1 VEDLPANAAF
11 LWSPD
16 SKWLAVTVPDRVL
29 TLQSMGLLIY
39 QNISVLRPDGSP
51 GPAAIRDNVIA
62 FFWSP
67 DGTKLAYIT
76 LAETEGVLL
85 WNVMDVE
92 TGVSQPL
99 VEFLPSIDQLTVFQ
113 FFDQYAKSH
122 TQWSPDG
129 NSIVFAGRLAG
140 NAVSASTAQQVPDS
154 IIVMAIASFFTV
166 DTIGEDTLAF
176 WSPR

>member
-1 VEDLPANAAF
+1 MEDVPASAAF

-16 SKWLAVTVPDRVL
+16 SKWLAVTLPDRVL
-29 TLQSMGLLIY
+29 TLRSMGLLVY

-51 GPAAIRDNVIA
+51 GTTAIRDNVIA

-67 DGTKLAYIT
+67 DGTNLAYVT
-76 LAETEGVLL
+76 LAETEDVLR

-92 TGVSQPL
+92 TGDSQPL
-99 VEFLPSIDQLTVFQ
+99 VDFLPSIDQLTVFQ

-129 NSIVFAGRLAG
+129 NSIGFAGRLAG
-140 NAVSASTAQQVPDS
+140 NTVSASTAQQAPDR
-154 IIVMAIASFFTV
+154 IIVMAIAPFFTV